1 MTHAIRDRAHRETLD
16 WYLEAQAS
24 VPKSE
29 CKHTILRW
37 RLEHV
42 QVIPPSDQRRIKD
55 MSVILSMQP
64 SHATGDLNFAGDR
77 LGQER
82 LSYAYA

>member
-29 CKHTILRW
+29 WKHTMLRW